1 MMYTKEE
8 YENTLIPNGRAI
20 ENFIKTEIQPFLAK
34 DVKINFGDIVRRGRY
49 SEIRENKFTLY
60 VSKER
65 IHGACGGLSMH
76 FDIPYYLKN
85 STGSIDIW
93 NSCGYGGEFLYD
105 LCHEWQSIKSQL
117 LREVESQKASR
128 DSVLKNFTV

>member
-1 MMYTKEE
+1 MMYTEEE
-8 YENTLIPNGRAI
+8 YKNTLIPNGRAI

-34 DVKINFGDIVRRGRY
+34 DVKIHFGDIVRRGRC

-65 IHGACGGLSMH
+65 IRGTCGGLSMH
-76 FDIPYYLKN
+76 FDIPCYLKGK
-85 STGSIDIW
+85 TGSIDIW
-93 NSCGYGGEFLYD
+93 DSYGYGGEFLYD

-117 LREVESQKASR
+117 LREVKSQKASR